1 MQTRLRAAA
10 FAVVAFAILAGCRSH
25 QEHLVGPY
33 SLSSIDV
40 PEQMSVY
47 YDLGDGS
54 GIGRINATVYSVGW
68 NSQYIVAKQHPS
80 ANRSITNYFYLDMSK
95 DSKYA
100 EPDNSVVGPL
110 TEAEFMRKKQEL
122 ALPDFTQTI
131 RGLE

>member
-1 MQTRLRAAA
+1 
-10 FAVVAFAILAGCRSH
+10 
-25 QEHLVGPY
+25 
-33 SLSSIDV
+33 
-40 PEQMSVY
+40 MSVY